1 MMDKRGYKNATQR
14 CCVALRRGGENCLG
28 VYAIPKQLIINT
40 SLLLVIHHYCGF
52 CPVFVP
58 GKINKKVS

>member
-1 MMDKRGYKNATQR
+1 MLCGITSGWRE
-14 CCVALRRGGENCLG
+14 LFG
-28 VYAIPKQLIINT
+28 VYAIPKQLIINI